1 MMKKTI
7 FLPICTILAAA
18 LILLAASFGLKEVA
32 QAKAQENHLWIMQT
46 LLPGSKEF
54 VVEPYTGEDANIRSV
69 HKGENG
75 YVIETVTYGY
85 AGEITMLVGVSN
97 QGTVTGLVVRDMS
110 ETFSLGAEALTDHAF
125 LAQYLNTSGEAEV
138 GTTVDAI
145 SGATVTTKAI
155 TRSVNSAI
163 AYVTGAD
170 VGSAATSW
178 GG

>member
-1 MMKKTI
+1 MKKTI
-7 FLPICTILAAA
+7 FLPICTILATAA
-18 LILLAASFGLKEVA
+18 VLLAASFGLKAVA
-32 QAKAQENHLWIMQT
+32 QAKAQEEHLWIMQT
-46 LLPGSKEF
+46 LLPGSQEF
-54 VVEPYTGEDANIRSV
+54 VVEPYTGEDTNIKSV

-75 YVIETVTYGY
+75 FVIETVTFGY

-110 ETFSLGAEALTDHAF
+110 ETFSLGAEALTDHEF
-125 LAQYLNTSGEAEV
+125 LAQYLNTAGEAEV

-170 VGSAATSW
+170 VGSSATSW